1 VVQEALANV
10 QQHSG
15 STTATVRLSKASSR
29 VCVQV
34 SDLGKGMSSESLTS
48 FGVGISGM
56 RERLRQLGG
65 VLSVHSTRGGTLVS
79 ADLPVGQA
87 PAII

>member
-1 VVQEALANV
+1 
-10 QQHSG
+10 
-15 STTATVRLSKASSR
+15 
-29 VCVQV
+29 
-34 SDLGKGMSSESLTS
+34 MSSESLTS